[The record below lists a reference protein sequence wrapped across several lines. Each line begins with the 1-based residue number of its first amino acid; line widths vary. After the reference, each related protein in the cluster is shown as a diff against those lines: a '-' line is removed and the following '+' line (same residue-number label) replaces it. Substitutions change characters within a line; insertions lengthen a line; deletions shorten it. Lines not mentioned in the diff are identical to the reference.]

1 MKKKLLTVFIV
12 LVLTIL
18 AIIYITIMKKTNER
32 IIKMGDSYIL
42 LSATN
47 SNSGIV
53 DGSKDYWKSTN
64 YNLYSD
70 GKLIFFEKY
79 NLSGKKNKKSYKI
92 DKDKMSK
99 IINILE
105 EKFNNYSNDYSA
117 SDGDTW
123 NLQYYDENGNVIHEF
138 DGYIYGN
145 KVLEELIDLLQ
156 D

>member
-1 MKKKLLTVFIV
+1 
-12 LVLTIL
+12 
-18 AIIYITIMKKTNER
+18 
-32 IIKMGDSYIL
+32 
-42 LSATN
+42 
-47 SNSGIV
+47 
-53 DGSKDYWKSTN
+53 
-64 YNLYSD
+64 
-70 GKLIFFEKY
+70 
-79 NLSGKKNKKSYKI
+79 
-92 DKDKMSK
+92 MSK